1 MRRRLQQLEH
11 VEGVRGLHRQKVL
24 PDGLDGYGR
33 HDARQLLQD
42 PLGVNE
48 PVEAGRPQHV

>member
-11 VEGVRGLHRQKVL
+11 VEGVRGLHRQKVS

-33 HDARQLLQD
+33 HDAGQLLQD